1 MVHMGIFV
9 KRRDGVEYLY
19 VLAGNSQYFLGRKDD
34 LTNLNLQN
42 LYKAAQTIDKNF
54 DRTFSKYLT
63 DLQERAQ
70 YMSNDKRE
78 EYPKERFEKISIILK
93 QATLE
98 RK

>member
-1 MVHMGIFV
+1 MGVFV

-34 LTNLNLQN
+34 LENLNLQN
-42 LYKAAQTIDKNF
+42 LRKAAQTIDKNF

-70 YMSNDKRE
+70 YIPRDERQEYVAERLGKMSTMLE
-78 EYPKERFEKISIILK
+78 
-93 QATLE
+93 QATSE
-98 RK
+98 TK